1 MNKPIWVCCG
11 NKDMAR
17 KIKERLLDGL
27 TSDCPHDSAY
37 KDSLK
42 EYGDVDCG
50 DYGGC
55 RKHWEKFIEF
65 VDLEEAEDGE
75 QE

>member
-11 NKDMAR
+11 DKDMAR

-27 TSDCPHDSAY
+27 VAYCPHDSEY
-37 KDSLK
+37 KDCLK

-55 RKHWEKFIEF
+55 REHWEKFIEF

-75 QE
+75 RE

>member
-11 NKDMAR
+11 DKIMAY

-27 TSDCPHDSAY
+27 IADCPHDPDY
-37 KDSLK
+37 KDCLK
-42 EYGDVDCG
+42 QYGDVECG
-50 DYGGC
+50 GDNC